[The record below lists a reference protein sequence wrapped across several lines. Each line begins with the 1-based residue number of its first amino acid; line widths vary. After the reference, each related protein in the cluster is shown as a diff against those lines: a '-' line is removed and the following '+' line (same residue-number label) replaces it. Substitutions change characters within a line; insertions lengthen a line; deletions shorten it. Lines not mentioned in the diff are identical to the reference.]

1 MLFLCCFD
9 ARNDEFDRQRGEIA
23 WSLNNCLII
32 SGTCNIIYGMIYFKF
47 ILVPVFI
54 AYFLTFLM
62 APVMMLLEGAI
73 YTDFHCSRLFCDY
86 LSARLWV
93 YLDGPI
99 WMGLFGWAARP
110 CVINNQV
117 SFRWKNP
124 DFTFKNLDLLIKN
137 LHFLIKN
144 LHFITKTQRFCRTST
159 TKVCTYSDEFCIK
172 DDAFLYLK

>member
-99 WMGLFGWAARP
+99 WMGLFGWVYLGGQRARA
-110 CVINNQV
+110 
-117 SFRWKNP
+117 S
-124 DFTFKNLDLLIKN
+124 
-137 LHFLIKN
+137 
-144 LHFITKTQRFCRTST
+144 ST
-159 TKVCTYSDEFCIK
+159 TRSVFDGRILISHSKILIS
-172 DDAFLYLK
+172 